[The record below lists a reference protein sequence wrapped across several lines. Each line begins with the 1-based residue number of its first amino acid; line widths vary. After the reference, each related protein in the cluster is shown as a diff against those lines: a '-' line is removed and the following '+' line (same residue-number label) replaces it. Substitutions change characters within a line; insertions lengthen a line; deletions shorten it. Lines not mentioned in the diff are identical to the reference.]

1 MDKDVKKIQQDKDVW
16 KSLTT
21 LIQYKGDIL
30 PVQEIPS
37 WR

>member
-1 MDKDVKKIQQDKDVW
+1 MDKDVKKIQQDKDVS

-21 LIQYKGDIL
+21 LIQYKGYIL
-30 PVQEIPS
+30 PVQEILW